1 MTIFIRCQV
10 KRIASTISSL
20 LANSMSSTCFD
31 TKCHVSPLGQYCS
44 QSKHTCSLD
53 RIDYRN
59 ANGKL

>member
-1 MTIFIRCQV
+1 
-10 KRIASTISSL
+10 
-20 LANSMSSTCFD
+20 MSSTCFD